1 MFAELPQTM
10 NGNIKAKYDQYNI
23 LLGRWWLLN
32 GSRRPFGGNAC
43 RTLLLIACR

>member
-23 LLGRWWLLN
+23 LLGD
-32 GSRRPFGGNAC
+32 GGC
-43 RTLLLIACR
+43 